1 MNLLFTGA
9 SGFLGDNIASLLKT
23 RYTVSTV
30 GLTADD
36 DYTVNLSE
44 ETPRLSRPYDIVLH
58 AAGKAHAIPRN
69 EQEKRLFFDVNYQG
83 TLHLCQALEKAGLP
97 KAFVFI
103 STVAVYGCSSGEQ
116 ITEAHP
122 LNGSDPY
129 ALSKRMAEEYLQE
142 WCDKRGVILSI
153 LRPSLLAGRQPAGN
167 LKDMIQGI
175 RSGRYV
181 SIGGGKAR
189 KSILMAEDIARL
201 LPLVAGKGGIYN
213 VCDNHHPSFRELEE
227 LIASQLGKSLPAN
240 IPYWVAKSCALA
252 GDCLGRRAPIN
263 SLRLKKITAT
273 LTFSN
278 EKARRQL
285 GWEPLDVVS
294 HFKIE

>member
-9 SGFLGDNIASLLKT
+9 SGFLGDNIASLLKAHH
-23 RYTVSTV
+23 TVSTV
-30 GLTADD
+30 GLMADD

-44 ETPRLSRPYDIVLH
+44 EAPRLSRPYDIVLH
-58 AAGKAHAIPRN
+58 AAGKAHTIPRN

-97 KAFVFI
+97 QAFVFI

-116 ITEAHP
+116 ITETHP

-240 IPYWVAKSCALA
+240 IPYWAAKSCALA

-263 SLRLKKITAT
+263 SSRLKKITTT